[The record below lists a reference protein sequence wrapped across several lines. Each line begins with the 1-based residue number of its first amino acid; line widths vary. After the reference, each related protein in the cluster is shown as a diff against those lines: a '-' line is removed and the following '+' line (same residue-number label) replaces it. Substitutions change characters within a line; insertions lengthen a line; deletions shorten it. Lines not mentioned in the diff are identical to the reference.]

1 MKNLKILV
9 TACGTPGF
17 IPLFKQLKAIKER
30 DIEIIGTDMDENAS
44 GRFMVDKFYQVH
56 PASDNLFQLEL
67 FDIIFNEKPD
77 IVIPESSLEIAKIAA
92 MKPQIKSVNG
102 CKVMINDYRVI
113 GDVEDKLSLYEKLE
127 KADIPIPKYFT
138 PYDLDDFEAGA
149 FHLGYPSKTICFKP
163 CVGKGSRG
171 FRIIDAKKNDIDIL
185 FKERPFKPYIGM
197 DTFINMFGPSEQLP
211 DMLLC
216 EFVEGTE
223 YDCMILANDNSDAL
237 LVTVKIREESKYGLS
252 SKGVLV
258 DSPYHVEMCK
268 KITKELGLKYC
279 NGIQFIG
286 DKVIEVNPRLST
298 YIYGDD
304 FCEPYIAIKMM
315 LGELT
320 DSQIRAYQEKI
331 PIGRKFIRTTD
342 QVFYND

>member
-1 MKNLKILV
+1 MKNLKILI

-56 PASDNLFQLEL
+56 PASDDSFQIEL
-67 FDIIFNEKPD
+67 FDVIFNEKPD

-92 MKPQIKSVNG
+92 MKPQIKSVRG
-102 CKVMINDYRVI
+102 CKLMVNNYRVI
-113 GDVEDKLSLYEKLE
+113 KDVEDKLSLYEKLE

-149 FHLGYPSKTICFKP
+149 FHLGYPSKKICFKP
-163 CVGKGSRG
+163 CIGKGSRG
-171 FRIIDAKKNDIDIL
+171 FRIIDKNKSNMDIL
-185 FKERPFKPYIGM
+185 FKERPFKPYISM
-197 DTFINMFGPSEQLP
+197 DTFVEIFQDKQMLP
-211 DMLLC
+211 DLLLC
-216 EFVEGTE
+216 EYVEGTE

-279 NGIQFIG
+279 NGIQFKG
-286 DKVIEVNPRLST
+286 NKVIEVNPRLST
-298 YIYGDD
+298 YIYDKD
-304 FCEPYIAIKMM
+304 FCEPYIAIKML

-320 DSQIRAYQEKI
+320 NDEVRSYQEKI

-342 QVFYND
+342 QVFYE